1 MNAIN
6 RTRALGVFVGL
17 ALIVSACG
25 GGGATVA
32 NEEKSSQSFTVGS
45 DVTVTV
51 TTYNGAIEVRA
62 GSDGRVEVEVIK
74 RGGGATDAEA
84 KADLENIELAMEQS
98 AGQVKLAA
106 THLGSIPSDSG
117 VSFKVTVPAEIT
129 LVASL
134 ENGPISVEGVKGDIT
149 ATANNGDLT
158 VRGAGD
164 GVLTLKTTNGN
175 LTVEGASIAG
185 LTASSTNGAA
195 TFQGSL
201 AESDEA
207 NTIDVGN
214 GSATLTLPGD
224 AQFGIDAQ
232 TSNGQLA
239 SDFDV
244 QGDQTSTSIKGTVG
258 SSPVF
263 GLVVRVKNGP
273 ITIKRQ

>member
-25 GGGATVA
+25 GGGASVA
-32 NEEKSSQSFTVGS
+32 NEEKSTQSFTVGAEVS
-45 DVTVTV
+45 LTIS
-51 TTYNGAIEVRA
+51 TYNGSIDVRA
-62 GSDGRVEVEVIK
+62 GSGNKIEVEVIK

-84 KADLENIELAMEQS
+84 KADLENIELSMEQS
-98 AGQVKLAA
+98 AGQVKLVA
-106 THLGSIPSDSG
+106 THRGSIPSDSG
-117 VSFKVTVPAEIT
+117 VSFKVTVPSEIT

-134 ENGPISVEGVKGDIT
+134 ENGPITVEGVKGDIT

-164 GVLTLKTTNGN
+164 GALALKTTNGD
-175 LTVEGASIAG
+175 LSVEGAAIDS

-201 AESDEA
+201 VESDAA

-224 AQFGIDAQ
+224 AQFSIDAL

-244 QGDQTSTSIKGTVG
+244 QGDQSSTSIKGTVG
-258 SSPVF
+258 SSPAF
-263 GLVVRVKNGP
+263 DLVVRVKNGP